1 MVQQVFPAL
10 HSESAAH
17 NWTAPLGAVQVL
29 SVWAMSIRTHAL
41 PALVS
46 QLVSL
51 VHLTGHSG
59 AAMHA
64 LPAAP

>member
-1 MVQQVFPAL
+1 VQQTLPAL
-10 HSESAAH
+10 HSVSREHSC
-17 NWTAPLGAVQVL
+17 TALLGAEQVL
-29 SVWAMSIRTHAL
+29 SVWAMSSSTQAL
-41 PALVS
+41 PTVVS

-51 VHLTGHSG
+51 EHLRGHWG